1 MRKKYEGG
9 NMGGQVLV
17 HSKLHRQLVGI
28 LAREKGCCDA
38 RTIAARRAKTI
49 INNLSRGIGPTP
61 VGRMGAKA
69 DRRIK
74 NSLKFD
80 LGSGFRL
87 ICIKE
92 KPNIHAVF
100 MGDHDRCDAWLN
112 HHIQCAPHK
121 RRTPCR
127 RSSDIPDALSDP
139 GADMDATHQIP
150 PPEADFPCPD
160 ISQKDLRRVFSGLC
174 TTLSHRRRTAK

>member
-1 MRKKYEGG
+1 M
-9 NMGGQVLV
+9 

-49 INNLSRGIGPTP
+49 INNLSRGIGPTH

-112 HHIQCAPHK
+112 HHIQWKVPVDNFSLDLPKMGSEISPVH
-121 RRTPCR
+121 PPWIPFSV
-127 RSSDIPDALSDP
+127 SSPDGEEDP
-139 GADMDATHQIP
+139 LL
-150 PPEADFPCPD
+150 PE
-160 ISQKDLRRVFSGLC
+160 ISQKDLRRVFAGLC
-174 TTLSHRRRTAK
+174 TRRRPTR

>member
-1 MRKKYEGG
+1 MTA
-9 NMGGQVLV
+9 QVFV
-17 HSKLHRQLVGI
+17 HSKIHRQLAGI
-28 LAREKGCCDA
+28 LARRRGRGDA
-38 RTIAARRAKTI
+38 PRIAARRARTI
-49 INNLSRGIGPTP
+49 IENLARGISPGAC
-61 VGRMGAKA
+61 GRMGAKA
-69 DRRIK
+69 DKRIK

-87 ICIKE
+87 ICIRE
-92 KPNIHAVF
+92 KSDIHVMF

-127 RSSDIPDALSDP
+127 RFSDIPASSSDP
-139 GADMDATHQIP
+139 GADMDATHQIL